1 MNANAFR
8 CVRVVLSLLVLAS
21 LFMLS
26 PSWAEE
32 GPRGGK
38 CLPFQKDLTNPS
50 LSEFLGPRTLIPV
63 SPQRSSLLRS
73 GQKISSQTFLVGDGL
88 EKLATVTVTC
98 SARCDATGCSIQG
111 CDASASGC
119 NSCWCQGIGG
129 CSSCSCTKTST
140 YTPESLR

>member
-8 CVRVVLSLLVLAS
+8 YVRVILSLLVLGS
-21 LFMLS
+21 LIVLS

-32 GPRGGK
+32 GPARGK
-38 CLPFQKDLTNPS
+38 CLPFQKDLTHPS
-50 LSEFLGPRTLIPV
+50 LSEILSQRTLIPV
-63 SPQRSSLLRS
+63 SSQRSTLSRS
-73 GQKISSQTFLVGDGL
+73 GQKVSSQTFVVGSGL
-88 EKLATVTVTC
+88 EKLAAVTVTC

-119 NSCWCQGIGG
+119 SSCWCQGIGG

-140 YTPESLR
+140 YTPE